1 MAQVNL
7 YTSDFKKFILRLIIP
22 FVFTLGIFGY
32 VFNLWFENNV
42 IFTSKLSG
50 ASKVNRIIKQTYLD
64 EIPIFGSSRAEC
76 NYIPDSLGNNF
87 YNYGIGGTK
96 GDVMLFFAKQE
107 CLKNKK
113 TPLIITFDIN
123 GLSNRIWDIPI
134 YIPNM
139 GNQQVADL
147 VGKENNFIYK
157 IPFLKYFGYYEFYLK
172 YAIMPKLEVTKFI
185 NKGSQIFKYSVSPKL
200 FQELATEQAA
210 KNQVFDNDSTLEKGF
225 LQLFK
230 AHPERTFIIVVP
242 PYHNSCFKNFKNY
255 SDAVS
260 FLNFLKSLPNLKVF
274 DFSKLSLDDS
284 KFADTIHLTFEGA
297 KIFNAA
303 LKDSLNASIEIKRF
317 LKK

>member
-7 YTSDFKKFILRLIIP
+7 STSDFKKFIFKFLLP
-22 FVFTLGIFGY
+22 FIFVLGIFGY
-32 VFNLWFENNV
+32 TFNFWFENNI
-42 IFTSKLSG
+42 IFASKLSG
-50 ASKVNRIIKQTYLD
+50 ASKVNRILKQTYSD

-96 GDVMLFFAKQE
+96 GDVMFFFANQE

-134 YIPNM
+134 YIPNIK
-139 GNQQVADL
+139 NKQVAEL
-147 VGKENNFIYK
+147 VGKENKFIYK
-157 IPFLKYFGYYEFYLK
+157 IPLLKYFGYYEFYLK
-172 YAIMPKLEVTKFI
+172 YAFMPKLEVTKFI
-185 NKGSQIFKYSVSPKL
+185 NKGSQIFKYSVSPKM
-200 FQELATEQAA
+200 FNEFVIEQGI
-210 KNQVFDNDSTLEKGF
+210 KNQVFENDSTLEKGF
-225 LQLFK
+225 LNLFK

-255 SDAVS
+255 SDAV
-260 FLNFLKSLPNLKVF
+260 NFLKLLKTFPNLKVF
-274 DFSKLSLDDS
+274 DLSKLPLDDS

-303 LKDSLNASIEIKRF
+303 LKDSLNASIEIRKF
-317 LKK
+317 LK